1 MNTPVAADGSISW
14 LAPVSSSGDR
24 FVLRAEIDVVA
35 VMSACPQ
42 DMVPINGADLMP
54 QSLAFI
60 VGEGD

>member
-1 MNTPVAADGSISW
+1 MNTPVAPDGSISW
-14 LAPVSSSGDR
+14 LAPVTSSGDR

-42 DMVPINGADLMP
+42 DMVPINGADQMP

-60 VGEGD
+60 VGEGE